1 VSKPRKSLDEQLQA
15 FDEKLA
21 EADRKRDQIK
31 ARADAIR
38 AKKVAEERKL
48 DTRRKIVVGAAVMAY
63 AELDPSFADRLQ
75 EILDVGVTRPV
86 DRAAI
91 PDLLPSPIGSAAAA

>member
-1 VSKPRKSLDEQLQA
+1 VLNRGRQTYPVMLHL
-15 FDEKLA
+15 FPH
-21 EADRKRDQIK
+21 
-31 ARADAIR
+31 RAHR
-38 AKKVAEERKL
+38 SGERKL

-91 PDLLPSPIGSAAAA
+91 LDLLPSPSSSVAAA